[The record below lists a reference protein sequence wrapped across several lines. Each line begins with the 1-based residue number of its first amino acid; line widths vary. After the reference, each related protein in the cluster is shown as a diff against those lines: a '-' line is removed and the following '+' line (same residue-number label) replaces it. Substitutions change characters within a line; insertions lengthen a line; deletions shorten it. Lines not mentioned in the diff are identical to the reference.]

1 MNGRMPSA
9 SVMAEE
15 VTQQREP
22 GAPYPKGNPP
32 DPELTSLRRSPPKVT
47 LVTAAGIVFLSV
59 FFLLKL
65 NPDRRFAGQS
75 ESPETA
81 SVADIAAG
89 KVSEDAL
96 VSVTGEPLMAHAIRT
111 GTQKTSLGMRVV
123 PLRGSSEKVWIVLPG
138 DGWEDPTKGPYVG
151 RLRKLDR
158 LPFADTIR
166 QFVAAHPRPVFA
178 PASAVRAGFATGKV
192 ATVSGDQAIL
202 RDGDKVGFEV
212 VDPDA
217 ATVVCT
223 YNERHQ
229 DVTACASALAAAG
242 IETKGTPRDTDGQ
255 AYFDVAMPG
264 AVATLQTK
272 LEAAS
277 LWAAR
282 VDPVTR
288 HYETTWG
295 ALEGSGPA
303 GFTVDGTTLPDA
315 QLDLVGLYVA
325 TSIPADAY
333 ALILGENPQDYWYV
347 LPVTIIVA
355 IIGLL
360 FAWALVRAVK
370 RDLMPTRA

>member
-15 VTQQREP
+15 VTPQLEE
-22 GAPYPKGNPP
+22 GAPVPKDYQ
-32 DPELTSLRRSPPKVT
+32 DPALIKLRRSRPKVT

-65 NPDRRFAGQS
+65 NPDRRFAGADS
-75 ESPETA
+75 SARTV

-89 KVSEDAL
+89 KVDEDAL
-96 VSVTGEPLMAHAIRT
+96 VSVAGEPLMSHAIRT
-111 GTQKTSLGMRVV
+111 GTQKNSLGMRVV
-123 PLRGSSEKVWIVLPG
+123 PLRGGSEKVWVVLPG
-138 DGWEDPTKGPYVG
+138 DGWENPTKGPYIG
-151 RLRKLDR
+151 RLRQLDR
-158 LPFADTIR
+158 LPFADTVR
-166 QFVAAHPRPVFA
+166 DFAAAHPRPRFA
-178 PASAVRAGFATGKV
+178 PASAVRAGFTTGKV
-192 ATVSGDQAIL
+192 ATVAGDEVVL
-202 RDGDKVGFEV
+202 RDGDKVGFDV
-212 VDPDA
+212 VDPNA

-223 YNERHQ
+223 YNERHAN
-229 DVTACASALAAAG
+229 VSACASALAAAG
-242 IETKGTPRDTDGQ
+242 IDTKGTPRDTDGQ

-295 ALEGSGPA
+295 VLKASGPA

-315 QLDLVGLYVA
+315 TLDLVGLYAA
-325 TSIPADAY
+325 TSIPSDAF

-347 LPVTIIVA
+347 LPVTIVVA
-355 IIGLL
+355 LIGLL

-370 RDLMPTRA
+370 RDLLPTRA

>member
-1 MNGRMPSA
+1 MPSA

-22 GAPYPKGNPP
+22 GAPYPKDNPT
-32 DPELTSLRRSPPKVT
+32 DPELTSLRRPPPKVT
-47 LVTAAGIVFLSV
+47 IVTAAGIVFLSV

-65 NPDRRFAGQS
+65 NPDRRFAGAGGDRQQR
-75 ESPETA
+75 T
-81 SVADIAAG
+81 VADIVAD
-89 KVSEDAL
+89 KVEEDSL
-96 VSVTGEPLMAHAIRT
+96 VAVAGEPLMAHAIRT
-111 GTQKTSLGMRVV
+111 GTQKNSLGMRVV
-123 PLRGSSEKVWIVLPG
+123 PLRGSSEKVWVVLPG

-192 ATVSGDQAIL
+192 ATVSGDEAIV
-202 RDGDKVGFEV
+202 RDADKVGFDV
-212 VDPDA
+212 IDPDA

-229 DVTACASALAAAG
+229 NVQACAGALAQAG
-242 IETKGTPRDTDGQ
+242 IETKGQPRDTDGQ

-264 AVATLQTK
+264 AVATVQTK

-277 LWAAR
+277 LWSTR

-295 ALEGSGPA
+295 ALKGSAPA
-303 GFTVDGTTLPDA
+303 GFTVNGTTLPDA
-315 QLDLVGLYVA
+315 TLDLVGLYVA
-325 TSIPADAY
+325 KSIPSDAY
-333 ALILGENPQDYWYV
+333 AVIIGENPKDYWYV
-347 LPVTIIVA
+347 LPVTIVVA
-355 IIGLL
+355 LIGLL

-370 RDLMPTRA
+370 RDLLPTRA